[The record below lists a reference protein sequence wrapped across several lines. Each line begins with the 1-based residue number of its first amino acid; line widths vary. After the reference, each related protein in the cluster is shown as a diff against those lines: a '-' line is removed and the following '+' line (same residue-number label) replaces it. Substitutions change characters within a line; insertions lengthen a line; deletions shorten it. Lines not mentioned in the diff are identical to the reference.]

1 MPDVKLEPLRIS
13 RVAVEAV
20 ITGFLART
28 TMTITFDNP
37 NERVMEGEVVFPL
50 PEGAVVASYGLDIG
64 GEMVEA
70 SVVEKHAARIAF
82 EKEVRKGIDPGLV
95 EWTQG
100 NNFRTRVYPIPAK
113 GKRTVRVTYLS
124 DLVISKGDAVYVLP
138 LAFEEKVAAF
148 SLKVDV
154 VKGVVEPRVASA
166 GGLANFSFKK
176 WEERYVAETTQT
188 DAALKDDLRIA
199 LPQVPRQNVVVERR
213 DEGGRELAH
222 YFQITDLP
230 RPGVLAARG
239 VAKPERIG
247 IAWDASLSRCRVDK
261 ASELAILAKL
271 LERVGDI
278 AVDVVLVRN
287 DVSKPRTFKV
297 AGGQAGAL
305 IEFLKN
311 APCDGG
317 TDLRLVRFPRANYD
331 YWVFFSDG
339 LSTLG
344 EGMPAVIA
352 ARIFAVNSAAVANHG
367 FLRHI
372 AESSGGAYFNLS
384 ETTDAHVVQR
394 LAEPGGADVVFVG
407 ATYDKEKISDVTPTN
422 RQPVGER
429 FVIAGKLL
437 AAEATIKIR
446 YARRGE
452 PEEEVAY
459 SLKRDGASDTGLV
472 PIAWAQ
478 KRVSELAVFAE
489 KNRAELLALG
499 REYHLVTPATSLL
512 VLETLAQHLEHNV
525 APARSRAE
533 MYAGFVKASDERVS
547 MRARKR
553 TDKIERVVALWKER
567 VLWWEKTFDYPKNFR
582 YRDAE
587 KKKGEAA
594 MAIMGARGR
603 GGSAVFDSARPAP
616 SVVAR
621 PPRRDERVEAK
632 LEDQKDK
639 DAAGRGGARAK
650 ADITVKAWDPETP
663 YLKAMKAAE
672 KGDAYDVYLRE
683 REKYVASPAFY
694 LDCAEFFF
702 VRKDRRLGLRVLTN
716 IAELKLENPLLL
728 RIIAHKAE
736 QIGAAALAIDLFT
749 QVLAMR
755 PEEPQSY
762 RDLALV
768 LAKRAGDKK
777 RDVAERRTD
786 ANRALALLNDVVVRE
801 WDGRFPEIETIAVSE
816 ANAILVAATRAEI
829 DVRNPLDERL
839 VKNLDADVRIL
850 LTWHTDLTDMDLW
863 VTEPSNEKCDYS
875 HNRTTI
881 GGRMSHDLTQGYG
894 PEEYTVR
901 RAMPGTY
908 KIQVNYYGS
917 NQVTLT
923 GGTTIQA
930 TVITNF
936 GRKNEKRK
944 SITMRLENKQEVID
958 IGAIAFGE

>member
-1 MPDVKLEPLRIS
+1 
-13 RVAVEAV
+13 
-20 ITGFLART
+20 
-28 TMTITFDNP
+28 
-37 NERVMEGEVVFPL
+37 MEGEVVFPL

-64 GEMVEA
+64 GAIVDA
-70 SVVEKHAARIAF
+70 SVVEKNAARVAF

-124 DLVISKGDAVYVLP
+124 DLVIAKGDAVYVLP
-138 LAFEEKVAAF
+138 LAFDEKVAMF
-148 SLKVDV
+148 SVKVDV
-154 VKGVVEPRVASA
+154 VKGTAEPRVAST
-166 GGLANFSFKK
+166 GGIANFAFKK
-176 WEERYVAETTQT
+176 WEERYVAETTLA
-188 DAALKDDLRIA
+188 DAVLKDELRIA

-213 DEGGRELAH
+213 DEGGRGPSH

-230 RPGVLAARG
+230 RPGNLAARG
-239 VAKPERIG
+239 VVRPERIG
-247 IAWDASLSRCRVDK
+247 IAWDASLSRSRANRDR
-261 ASELAILAKL
+261 EMAILAKL
-271 LERVGDI
+271 LEKLGDVE
-278 AVDVVLVRN
+278 VDVVLVRN
-287 DVSKPRTFKV
+287 EVGKPRTFKV
-297 AGGQAGAL
+297 AGGQASAL
-305 IEFLKN
+305 VRYL
-311 APCDGG
+311 ADTPCDGG
-317 TDLRLVRFPRANYD
+317 TDLRRIKFARANYA
-331 YWVFFSDG
+331 YWLFFSDG

-344 EGMPAVIA
+344 EGMPAEIR
-352 ARIFAVNSAAVANHG
+352 ARVFAVNSAVSANHG

-372 AESSGGAYFNLS
+372 AEASGGAYFNLG
-384 ETTDAHVVQR
+384 EATDDDVVRQ
-394 LAEPGGADVVFVG
+394 LAASGDADVVFVG
-407 ATYDKEKISDVTPTN
+407 AAYDKEKIADVTPAI

-437 AAEATIKIR
+437 ADEATIKIR

-452 PEEEVAY
+452 REEVVAY
-459 SLKRDGASDTGLV
+459 TLKREGASDTGLV

-478 KRVSELAVFAE
+478 RRLKELIVFAD

-499 REYHLVTPATSLL
+499 REFHLVTPATSLL

-525 APARSRAE
+525 APASSRKE
-533 MYAGFVKASDERVS
+533 MYADYLKLVSERDAA
-547 MRARKR
+547 RAKKR
-553 TDKIERVVALWKER
+553 GDKLERVVKLWTER
-567 VLWWEKTFDYPKNFR
+567 VEWWEKKFDYPRNFR
-582 YRDAE
+582 YRDEEA
-587 KKKGEAA
+587 KKIGGA
-594 MAIMGARGR
+594 MSVMGARG
-603 GGSAVFDSARPAP
+603 S
-616 SVVAR
+616 
-621 PPRRDERVEAK
+621 
-632 LEDQKDK
+632 
-639 DAAGRGGARAK
+639 GRGGAGAALRDAMSQPRIPSLSSARPEAK
-650 ADITVKAWDPETP
+650 AEDAKEKDKDSSRRGGAAAPEPDITVKAWDPETP
-663 YLKAMKAAE
+663 YLKAMKSAE
-672 KGDAYDVYLRE
+672 KGEAYGEYLRQ

-702 VRKDRRLGLRVLTN
+702 ARKERQLGLRILTN

-728 RIIAHKAE
+728 RIIAHKAD
-736 QIGAAALAIDLFT
+736 QIGDAALAIDLFT
-749 QVLAMR
+749 QVLVMR

-768 LAKRAGDKK
+768 FAKRAGEKK
-777 RDVAERRTD
+777 RSERERTAD
-786 ANRALALLNDVVVRE
+786 ATRALVLLNDVVVRE
-801 WDGRFPEIETIAVSE
+801 WDGRFPEIETIALAE
-816 ANAILVAATRAEI
+816 ANALIAMSKRADL

-881 GGRMSHDLTQGYG
+881 GGRMSQDLTQGYG

-958 IGAIAFGE
+958 IGAIAFGG